1 MVIDHRMNEVRL
13 SPLGRPV
20 TRAEAAA
27 AAKVLVVL
35 DKTRGR
41 ETEQWIRDLAA
52 EGEACGWI

>member
-1 MVIDHRMNEVRL
+1 MNEVRL